1 MIKKPGKRK
10 IWKVIV
16 LILLI
21 FVLLII
27 VLANIPVT
35 KDKIT
40 TDNPPED
47 PRLEDPDLL
56 YASLNSS
63 GMCSNSK
70 GEEGG
75 CYSRNFLFHSGK
87 YLVESGWE
95 GLNNIKET
103 SPAVEK
109 QFTPNMMAKIVKKI
123 KDSNIMSME
132 CPSVQNTDTWFSYQ
146 LNLDGV
152 KKFFAASPTFE
163 CQKIFWE
170 IDVLIDSA
178 IDTGTFGKIRL

>member
-1 MIKKPGKRK
+1 MIINMTNKKTGKRK

-27 VLANIPVT
+27 VLTNIPVT
-35 KDKIT
+35 KDKTAI
-40 TDNPPED
+40 DKPPED
-47 PRLEDPDLL
+47 IRLEDPNLL

-75 CYSRNFLFHSGK
+75 CYSRNFLYHSGK

-95 GLNNIKET
+95 GLNNKKET
-103 SPAVEK
+103 SSAVEK
-109 QFTPNMMAKIVKKI
+109 QFTSIMMDKIIKKI

-132 CPSVQNTDTWFSYQ
+132 CPSVQNTDAWFSYQ

-152 KKFFAASPTFE
+152 KKFFATSPTFE
-163 CQKIFWE
+163 CQKIFWQ
-170 IDVLIDSA
+170 IDILIDST
-178 IDTGTFGKIRL
+178 DKNTN